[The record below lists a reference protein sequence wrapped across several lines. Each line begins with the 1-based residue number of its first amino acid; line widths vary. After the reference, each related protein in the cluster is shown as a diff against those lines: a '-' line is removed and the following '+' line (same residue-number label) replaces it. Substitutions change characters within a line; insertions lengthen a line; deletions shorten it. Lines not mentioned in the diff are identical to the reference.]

1 TTLGV
6 KLGWRA
12 AGGTILVHGCEA
24 TRIVPPLPSRR
35 LESARQNSKMGCAE
49 SSAGQVTWRGGFM
62 IPMMNTYETIRTTLH
77 FNKFVVGE
85 LLFVEYKC
93 PIEQEAAGVWTPMDY
108 FVHVLSGK
116 KTWRTTDGTWIA
128 EKGQTLFFKKGAA
141 VVYQDFKDDFCVLV
155 FFVSD
160 NFIRDVVREVSGQLS
175 GQRDANVLQK
185 AAILINGG
193 VTLAAYFQSMLTY
206 FTGTIKPAET
216 LLTLKL
222 KELIVSV
229 LLGGRN
235 CELASYFQSL
245 LKTDA
250 PVLSQIMEAN
260 FSYNLALED
269 FARLSH
275 HSLSTFKRD
284 FRKYYNQSPGKWL
297 LQKRLDYSAVLLKNP
312 ALNVSQVALDCGFED
327 LSHFSRAFKEKFGTS
342 PAHYRKETPG
352 RGDSQL
358 READL
363 L

>member
-1 TTLGV
+1 
-6 KLGWRA
+6 
-12 AGGTILVHGCEA
+12 
-24 TRIVPPLPSRR
+24 
-35 LESARQNSKMGCAE
+35 
-49 SSAGQVTWRGGFM
+49 M
-62 IPMMNTYETIRTTLH
+62 IPMMNTYDTIRTSLH

-175 GQRDANVLQK
+175 SRRDANALQK
-185 AAILINGG
+185 AAILINAD
-193 VTLAAYFQSMLTY
+193 VTLAAYFQSMLAY
-206 FTGTIKPAET
+206 FTGTAKPAET

-222 KELIVSV
+222 KELIVSI

-235 CELASYFQSL
+235 PELAGYFQSL
-245 LKTDA
+245 LKSDA

-275 HSLSTFKRD
+275 RSLSTFKRD

-297 LQKRLDYSAVLLKNP
+297 LQKRLEYSAVLLKNP

-342 PAHYRKETPG
+342 PAHYRKEIPG
-352 RGDSQL
+352 RGVSRL
-358 READL
+358 SETDL
-363 L
+363 LQAAQKDPEARPAKIDKRRRALAR